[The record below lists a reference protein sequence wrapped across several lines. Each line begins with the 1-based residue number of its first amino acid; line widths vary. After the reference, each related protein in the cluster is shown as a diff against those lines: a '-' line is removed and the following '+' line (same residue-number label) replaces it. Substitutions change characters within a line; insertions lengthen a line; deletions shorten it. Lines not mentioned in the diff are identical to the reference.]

1 MIALGRKD
9 LQDLESALER
19 EWLETNGL
27 GGYASST
34 VLGINTRKYHGLLVA
49 ALRPPVDRVLLV
61 SRVDEALIVGD
72 SRFELAA
79 SEYQDTVHPDGFR
92 YLDQFRLDPFP
103 TFVYLAGGIRLTKR
117 IFMIHG
123 CNTTCLTYSIE
134 PLPGGPPRDRVRL
147 EVRPLV
153 AFRNHHGLQRETPE
167 FDVRV
172 ELAKPSGGTG
182 AGGQVLRMRPVPS
195 LPPIYM
201 AFGCGEFTEAG
212 YWYRDYRYRREEES
226 GYASSEDLYSPG
238 ALTLAFG
245 KADPHCIT
253 FSAEEAAAPD
263 TALAEAEARR
273 RTALAKGPLRDHEL
287 GKRLVAAADAFIVR
301 RSGEGRTVIA
311 GYPWFTDWGR
321 DTMISLPGLTLA
333 AGRPEDA
340 RRVLQTYAVAM
351 EHGLIPNLFP
361 DFATGAR
368 YNTVDATLWFF
379 EAVRKHY
386 DATADGELVTAI
398 LPSLRQAMRSHI
410 QGTLYGIKADD
421 DGLLRS
427 GEQGVQ
433 LTWMDA
439 KYEDEVITTRAGK
452 PVEINALWFNA
463 LRIMASFCSDFG
475 GLAEEHAYDE
485 MATKTLKAFNRKFW
499 NDELGC
505 LYDCVDVHRRD
516 DSVRPNQVIAMSL
529 TYPVLHPSRWRP
541 VVDLVERELLT
552 PYGLRTLSPNDPRY
566 QGRYEGDLR
575 ARDHAYHQG
584 TVWPWLV
591 GPYIRAYLLAHGRS
605 EATRTHCLKILE
617 PLARHL
623 GEAGLGQISEI
634 FDGDPPHRPHGC
646 IAQAW
651 SVAELLRVLSEDL
664 HSPSRNPRTEAL
676 RDVSP

>member
-1 MIALGRKD
+1 MIAIGHKD

-49 ALRPPVDRVLLV
+49 ALRPPVDRALLV

-79 SEYQDTVHPDGFR
+79 SEYQDTVYPDGFR
-92 YLDQFRLDPFP
+92 YLEEFRLDPFP
-103 TFVYLAGGIRLTKR
+103 TLVYQAGGVILRKR
-117 IFMIHG
+117 IFMVHG
-123 CNTTCLTYSIE
+123 HNTTCLTYSIE
-134 PLPGGPPRDRVRL
+134 PLPGGPPRDRVKL
-147 EVRPLV
+147 EIRPLL
-153 AFRNHHGLQRETPE
+153 AFRDHHGLLRETPE

-172 ELAKPSGGTG
+172 ERLEPSGG
-182 AGGQVLRMRPVPS
+182 AGGHLLCTGPVPH
-195 LPPIYM
+195 LPPVYV
-201 AFGCGEFTEAG
+201 AFGCGEFAETG
-212 YWYRDYRYRREEES
+212 YWYRNYRYRREAES
-226 GYASSEDLYSPG
+226 GYASNEDLYSPG

-245 KADPHCIT
+245 KADPHVVV
-253 FSAEEAAAPD
+253 FSTEEAAAPD
-263 TALAEAEARR
+263 AGLAEAEAGRR
-273 RTALAKGPLRDHEL
+273 ATLVKGPLEGHEL
-287 GKRLVAAADAFIVR
+287 GRRLVGAADAFIVR
-301 RSGEGRTVIA
+301 RSSEGRTVIA

-333 AGRPEDA
+333 AGRPDDA
-340 RRVLQTYAVAM
+340 GRILQTYAAAM

-361 DFATGAR
+361 DFAASAR

-379 EAVRKHY
+379 EAVRKYY

-398 LPSLRQAMRSHI
+398 LPSLREAMRSHI
-410 QGTLYGIKADD
+410 RGTLYGIKADD

-427 GEQGVQ
+427 GEEGAQ

-439 KYEDEVITTRAGK
+439 KFEDEVITARTGK

-463 LRIMASFCSDFG
+463 MRIMAGFCGDFG
-475 GLAEEHAYDE
+475 GLAEERAYDE
-485 MATKTLKAFNRKFW
+485 MAAKTLKAFNRKFW
-499 NDELGC
+499 NDDLGC
-505 LYDCVDVHRRD
+505 LYDSVDVHRRD

-529 TYPVLHPSRWRP
+529 TYPVLDPSRWRP

-566 QGRYEGDLR
+566 RGRYDGDLKT
-575 ARDHAYHQG
+575 RDHAYHQG
-584 TVWPWLV
+584 TVWPWLM
-591 GPYIRAYLLAHGRS
+591 GPYMRAYLLAHGRS
-605 EATRTHCLKILE
+605 EATRAHCLRLLE

-623 GEAGLGQISEI
+623 DEAGLGQISEI

-651 SVAELLRVLSEDL
+651 SVAEMLRVLSEDL
-664 HSPSRNPRTEAL
+664 QDPALRRRAEAL
-676 RDVSP
+676 RSEN